1 VKSFVKYSDTV
12 RSRYYT
18 VLKNK
23 WSVFEINDEY
33 LWFSEENFA
42 RRKLDMVALKLRFGT
57 GQKLEMFTVFGQMFC
72 RCPFVW
78 DDSYTNCIFFS

>member
-1 VKSFVKYSDTV
+1 MKSFIKYSDAV

-18 VLKNK
+18 VFKNE

-33 LWFSEENFA
+33 LWFNEENFT

-57 GQKLEMFTVFGQMFC
+57 GQKLEMFPVFAAV
-72 RCPFVW
+72 P
-78 DDSYTNCIFFS
+78 SYGMINIIFFSYS